1 MNQESKIVEF
11 PKLSEIDRQFEELER
26 QRELILKQKA
36 EILRLSCRGT
46 SQGNLATL
54 CSLLAA
60 FLSQPQRPLTLQ
72 LIDCVHP
79 YLS

>member
-36 EILRLSCRGT
+36 DIFRANKL
-46 SQGNLATL
+46 
-54 CSLLAA
+54 
-60 FLSQPQRPLTLQ
+60 P
-72 LIDCVHP
+72 IDR
-79 YLS
+79 